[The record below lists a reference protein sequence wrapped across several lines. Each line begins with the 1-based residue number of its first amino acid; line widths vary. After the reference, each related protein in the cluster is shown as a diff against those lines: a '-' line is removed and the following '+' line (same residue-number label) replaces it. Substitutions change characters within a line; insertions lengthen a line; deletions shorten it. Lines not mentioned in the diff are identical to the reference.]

1 MKGDPMTKILAVA
14 NQKGGVGKTT
24 TVINLGA
31 SIAVH
36 DKEVLVIDLDP
47 QANATSGLGSTEAD
61 SCGIHS
67 FISGENSLEECVVST
82 EIEGLSLIRGA
93 RHLAGT
99 EIELASQDER
109 EFFLAEALST
119 SDLSNYDY
127 VLIDCP
133 PSLGLLTI
141 NALVAADGVLLTV
154 QSEYYA
160 LEGLSHLIETIKRIK
175 AHWNKRLKI
184 FGVVLTMYD
193 KRLKLSREVEEEADK
208 FLGKALFSTRIPRN
222 VRLSEAP
229 SHGKPVILYDAYSS
243 GAKSYMS
250 LAREVLSR

>member
-1 MKGDPMTKILAVA
+1 MTRILAVA

-47 QANATSGLGSTEAD
+47 QANATSGLGSEEAD
-61 SCGIHS
+61 VLGIHS
-67 FISGENSLEECVVST
+67 FISGENTLEECTVKT
-82 EIEGLSLIRGA
+82 EVEGLTLVRGA

-109 EFFLAEALST
+109 EYFLAEALSA
-119 SDLSNYDY
+119 SDLSRYDY

-141 NALVAADGVLLTV
+141 NALVAADGVILTV

-160 LEGLSHLIETIKRIK
+160 LEGLSHLMETIRRIK
-175 AHWNKRLKI
+175 AHWNKKLSV

-193 KRLKLSREVEEEADK
+193 KRLRLSREVEQDADE
-208 FLGKALFSTRIPRN
+208 FLGKTLFRTRIPRN

-229 SHGKPVILYDAYSS
+229 SFGKPVILYDAFSS

-250 LAREVLSR
+250 LAREVMGR

>member
-1 MKGDPMTKILAVA
+1 MTRILAVA

-31 SIAVH
+31 SLAVH
-36 DKEVLVIDLDP
+36 DKDVLVIDLDP
-47 QANATSGLGSTEAD
+47 QANATSGLGCREAD
-61 SCGIHS
+61 IRGIHS
-67 FISGENSLEECVVST
+67 FLAGEEPFELCVT
-82 EIEGLSLIRGA
+82 KTDIEGLHLIRGS

-99 EIELASQDER
+99 EIELASEEER
-109 EFFLAEALST
+109 EFYLAKALT
-119 SDLSNYDY
+119 ASDLSRYDY

-133 PSLGLLTI
+133 PSLGLLTV
-141 NALVAADGVLLTV
+141 NALVAADGVVLTV

-160 LEGLSHLIETIKRIK
+160 LEGLSHLIDTIKRIK
-175 AHWNKRLKI
+175 AHWNRSLEI

-193 KRLKLSREVEEEADK
+193 RRLKLSREVEEEADEH
-208 FLGKALFSTRIPRN
+208 LGGLLFTTRIPRN

-229 SHGKPVILYDAYSS
+229 SFGMPVILYDAFSS

-250 LAREVLSR
+250 LAREVISK

>member
-1 MKGDPMTKILAVA
+1 MTRILAVA

-36 DKEVLVIDLDP
+36 DKDVLIIDMDP
-47 QANATSGLGSTEAD
+47 QANATSGLGCKEAD
-61 SCGIHS
+61 ENGIHD
-67 FISGENSLEECVVST
+67 FLSGESSFEECVWKT
-82 EIEGLSLIRGA
+82 EIEGLHIIRGS

-99 EIELASQDER
+99 EIELAVEENR
-109 EFFLAEALST
+109 EHFLSNALSGAN
-119 SDLSNYDY
+119 LERYEY

-133 PSLGLLTI
+133 PSLGLLTV
-141 NALVAADGVLLTV
+141 NALVAAQGVLLTV

-160 LEGLSHLIETIKRIK
+160 LEGLSHLMDTIKRIR
-175 AHWNKRLKI
+175 AHWNSSLKI

-193 KRLKLSREVEEEADK
+193 KRLKLSREVEEEADSH
-208 FLGKALFSTRIPRN
+208 LGSILFNTRIPRN

-229 SHGKPVILYDAYSS
+229 SYGMPVILYDAFSS

-250 LAREVLSR
+250 LAREVMSR

>member
-1 MKGDPMTKILAVA
+1 MTRILAVA

-47 QANATSGLGSTEAD
+47 QANATSGLGTQEAETM
-61 SCGIHS
+61 GVHS
-67 FISGENSLEECVVST
+67 FLSGDSSLEECTVRTGV
-82 EIEGLSLIRGA
+82 EGLYLVRGA

-99 EIELASQDER
+99 EIEMASQKSR
-109 EFFLAEALST
+109 EFFLSESLSAA
-119 SDLSNYDY
+119 DLSRYDY

-141 NALVAADGVLLTV
+141 NALVAADGVILTV

-160 LEGLSHLIETIKRIK
+160 LEGLSHLMETIRRVK
-175 AHWNKRLKI
+175 AHWNKSLFV

-193 KRLKLSREVEEEADK
+193 KRLKLSREVEQEADE
-208 FLGKALFSTRIPRN
+208 FLGEMLFSTRIPRN

-229 SHGKPVILYDAYSS
+229 SFGKPVILYDAFSS

-250 LAREVLSR
+250 LAREVMAR

>member
-1 MKGDPMTKILAVA
+1 MTRILAVA

-24 TVINLGA
+24 TVVNLGA

-36 DKEVLVIDLDP
+36 DKDVLVIDLDP
-47 QANATSGLGSTEAD
+47 QSNATSGLGHREAD
-61 SCGIHS
+61 SCGVHG
-67 FISGENSLEECVVST
+67 FISGECSLEECLT
-82 EIEGLSLIRGA
+82 ETDVEGLHLIRGS

-99 EIELASQDER
+99 EIELASEEER
-109 EFFLAEALST
+109 EFFLKKALT
-119 SDLSNYDY
+119 SADLGRYDY

-133 PSLGLLTI
+133 PSLGLLTV
-141 NALVAADGVLLTV
+141 NALVAADGVILTV

-160 LEGLSHLIETIKRIK
+160 LEGLSHLIDTIKRIK
-175 AHWNKRLKI
+175 SSWNRELKI

-193 KRLKLSREVEEEADK
+193 KRLKLSREVEDETNEH
-208 FLGKALFSTRIPRN
+208 LGSLVFRTRIPRN

-229 SHGKPVILYDAYSS
+229 SFGKPVILYDAFSS

-250 LAREVLSR
+250 LAREVMSR

>member
-1 MKGDPMTKILAVA
+1 MTRILAVA

-31 SIAVH
+31 SMAVH
-36 DKEVLVIDLDP
+36 DKDVLLIDMDP
-47 QANATSGLGSTEAD
+47 QANATSGAGCREAQEK
-61 SCGIHS
+61 GIHD
-67 FISGENSLEECVVST
+67 FISGEARLEECIWKTDV
-82 EIEGLSLIRGA
+82 EGLHVLRGS

-99 EIELASQDER
+99 EIELAEADHR
-109 EFFLAEALST
+109 EHYLARALSS
-119 SDLSNYDY
+119 SDLSRYDY

-133 PSLGLLTI
+133 PSLGLLTV
-141 NALVAADGVLLTV
+141 NALVAAHGVLLTV

-160 LEGLSHLIETIKRIK
+160 LEGLSHLLDTIKRIK
-175 AHWNKRLKI
+175 GNWNSDLKV

-193 KRLKLSREVEEEADK
+193 KRLKLSREVEDEANSH
-208 FLGKALFSTRIPRN
+208 LGGLLFRTRIPRN

-229 SHGKPVILYDAYSS
+229 SYGMPVIIYDAYSS

-250 LAREVLSR
+250 LAREVMSR

>member
-1 MKGDPMTKILAVA
+1 MTRILAVA

-47 QANATSGLGSTEAD
+47 QSNATSGLGLDEAD
-61 SCGIHS
+61 SFGIHQ
-67 FISGENSLEECVVST
+67 FITGQNSLEECISET
-82 EIEGLSLIRGA
+82 EIEGLHVVRGS

-99 EIELASQDER
+99 EIELATEEER
-109 EFFLAEALST
+109 EFFLSKALNS
-119 SDLSNYDY
+119 SVLSSYDY

-133 PSLGLLTI
+133 PSLGLLTV

-160 LEGLSHLIETIKRIK
+160 LEGLSHLVETIKRIR
-175 AHWNKRLKI
+175 AHWNRKLMI

-193 KRLKLSREVEEEADK
+193 KRLKLSREVEEEAREH
-208 FLGKALFSTRIPRN
+208 LGSTLFRTRIPRN

-229 SHGKPVILYDAYSS
+229 SFGKPAILYDAYSS

-250 LAREVLSR
+250 LAREVMSR

>member
-1 MKGDPMTKILAVA
+1 MSRILAVA

-36 DKEVLVIDLDP
+36 DKDVLVIDLDP
-47 QANATSGLGSTEAD
+47 QANATSGLGCREA
-61 SCGIHS
+61 SENGINDFLSGKSS
-67 FISGENSLEECVVST
+67 FEECLWKT
-82 EIEGLSLIRGA
+82 EIEGLHMIRGS

-99 EIELASQDER
+99 EIELAEMERR
-109 EFFLAEALST
+109 EFFLSEALSGSET
-119 SDLSNYDY
+119 GRYDFI
-127 VLIDCP
+127 LIDCP
-133 PSLGLLTI
+133 PSLGLLTV
-141 NALVAADGVLLTV
+141 NALVAAHGVLLPV

-160 LEGLSHLIETIKRIK
+160 LEGLSHLLDTIRRIK
-175 AHWNKRLKI
+175 ARWNSGLAV

-193 KRLKLSREVEEEADK
+193 KRLKLSREVEEETGSH
-208 FLGKALFSTRIPRN
+208 LGGLMFKTRIPRN

-229 SHGKPVILYDAYSS
+229 SYGMPVLLYDAYSS

-250 LAREVLSR
+250 LAREVMSR

>member
-1 MKGDPMTKILAVA
+1 MTRILAVA

-36 DKEVLVIDLDP
+36 DKDVLVIDLDP
-47 QANATSGLGSTEAD
+47 QSNATSGLGLEEAE
-61 SCGIHS
+61 SCGVHD
-67 FISGENSLEECVVST
+67 FISGDKLLEECVKKT
-82 EIEGLSLIRGA
+82 EIDGLFVVPGS

-99 EIELASQDER
+99 EIELAAQDRR
-109 EFFLAEALST
+109 EFFLDRALKSA
-119 SDLSNYDY
+119 DLGRYDY

-133 PSLGLLTI
+133 PSLGLLTV
-141 NALVAADGVLLTV
+141 NALVAADGVILTV

-160 LEGLSHLIETIKRIK
+160 LEGLSHLIETIKRVK
-175 AHWNKRLKI
+175 GSWNRALMI

-193 KRLKLSREVEEEADK
+193 KRLKLSREVEMETSEH
-208 FLGKALFSTRIPRN
+208 LGAILFNTRIPRN

-229 SHGKPVILYDAYSS
+229 SFGKPVILYDAYSS

-250 LAREVLSR
+250 LAREVIAR

>member
-1 MKGDPMTKILAVA
+1 MTKILAVA

-24 TVINLGA
+24 TVINLAA
-31 SIAVH
+31 SLAVH
-36 DKEVLVIDLDP
+36 DKEVLVVDLDP
-47 QANATSGLGSTEAD
+47 QANATSGFGAEEAN
-61 SCGIHS
+61 SYGIHN
-67 FISGENSLEECVVST
+67 FISGENTLEECMVKT
-82 EIEGLSLIRGA
+82 EIDGLFLLPGA

-99 EIELASQDER
+99 EIELASEEDR
-109 EFFLAEALST
+109 EFFLLEALNST
-119 SDLSNYDY
+119 DLGRFDF

-141 NALVAADGVLLTV
+141 NALVAADGVILTV

-160 LEGLSHLIETIKRIK
+160 LEGLSHLMETIKRIK
-175 AHWNKRLKI
+175 AHWNKKLTI

-193 KRLKLSREVEEEADK
+193 KRLKLSREVEQEAGEH
-208 FLGKALFSTRIPRN
+208 LGSILFRTRIPRN

-229 SHGKPVILYDAYSS
+229 SYGKPVLLYDAYSS

-250 LAREVLSR
+250 LAREVIER